1 MVVLIADD
9 DAGTLQNLALAIED
23 EGHEV
28 LTAKN
33 TAAALRVLRRRPVD
47 VVITDVVMPD
57 GSGMDV
63 LRFVNR
69 ANLDCGVILM
79 TGYESVPTAVE
90 AIRAGAFDYLT
101 KPVELDHLFELMR
114 RATAGRQP
122 ASSGGPEPN
131 GRARKPGRGRIVGD
145 APAMRDL
152 FSRVDLIAPSDATVL
167 ITGESGTGK
176 ELIADA
182 IHLGSKRA
190 DGTFVKVNCMV
201 FADGLV
207 ESELFGHERGS
218 FTSAHKKRKGRFELA
233 DGGTL
238 FLDEIG
244 DLAPAV
250 QLKLLRVL
258 QEREVERVGGATTI
272 PVDVRLICATNRN
285 VEDEVRAGRL
295 REELYY
301 RINVVRLEVPPLRER
316 LEDVPRLLEH
326 FLAHFSRQ
334 HDCAVL
340 GLTPQT
346 STVLGSYAWPG
357 NVRELRNLVESL
369 VLTSP
374 GPLIDVARLPPH
386 IRDHDAPPTLRV
398 RIGETLA
405 AVERRVTLATLRSC
419 GGNKS
424 ETARMLGIGLRTLYR
439 RLEDYEPGE

>member
-9 DAGTLQNLALAIED
+9 DPGTLENLALAIED
-23 EGHEV
+23 EGFEV
-28 LTAKN
+28 ETAEN
-33 TAAALRVLRRRPVD
+33 TAAALSVLRRRPVD
-47 VVITDVVMPD
+47 VVISDVIMPD

-79 TGYESVPTAVE
+79 TGYESVATAVE

-114 RATAGRQP
+114 RATAGRQVTSP
-122 ASSGGPEPN
+122 APAGAGRSGTAADT
-131 GRARKPGRGRIVGD
+131 RRIVGD
-145 APAMRDL
+145 APAMREL
-152 FSRVDLIAPSDATVL
+152 FARVDMVAPSDATVL

-176 ELIADA
+176 ELVADA
-182 IHLGSKRA
+182 IHNASHRR
-190 DGTFVKVNCMV
+190 DGPFVKVNCMV

-218 FTSAHKKRKGRFELA
+218 FTSAHRQRKGRFELA

-244 DLAPAV
+244 DLAPPV

-258 QEREVERVGGATTI
+258 QEREVERVGGTRTI
-272 PVDVRLICATNRN
+272 PVDVRLVCATNRN
-285 VEDEVRAGRL
+285 LVEEVGQGRL

-301 RINVVRLEVPPLRER
+301 RINVVPVEVPALRDR
-316 LEDVPRLLEH
+316 LEDVSRLV
-326 FLAHFSRQ
+326 AHYLVLFARQ
-334 HDCAVL
+334 HDRPVL
-340 GLTPQT
+340 GLTPPAMT
-346 STVLGSYAWPG
+346 ALTGYSWPG

-374 GPLIDVARLPPH
+374 GPLVDLQRIPPH
-386 IRDHDAPPTLRV
+386 IRDGGDPPELNV

-405 AVERRVTLATLRSC
+405 SVERRVTLATLRAC

-424 ETARMLGIGLRTLYR
+424 ETARKLGIGLRTLYR
-439 RLEDYEPGE
+439 RLDDYDAST